1 MRVVDCVVGLL
12 LLVNCLFCA
21 FGVVYVVW
29 FTSGGLLICFWWIVD
44 LRVLCL
50 GRVGS
55 VRFSVCGC
63 GGVRVGLRLCFRL
76 FVLYLVGCR
85 LVVWALLSGSF
96 WWIVCGLHWFTVVG
110 CVVSWRVAGS
120 CG

>member
-44 LRVLCL
+44 LCVLCL

-55 VRFSVCGC
+55 VRFSVCGW
-63 GGVRVGLRLCFRL
+63 GGCSCWIAVMFS
-76 FVLYLVGCR
+76 FV
-85 LVVWALLSGSF
+85 
-96 WWIVCGLHWFTVVG
+96 
-110 CVVSWRVAGS
+110 CVVFGWLSFSCVGVAFW
-120 CG
+120 